1 MTQSTKY
8 GRLSTKYGRFLTKS
22 NKYVT
27 LGVKDV
33 SDKEKILTVI
43 DKETGEIQA
52 RVKLPDRTFG
62 KQRWFAMFQDAMIW
76 ISQQHMTGEQ
86 VNVLCNLI
94 GRMEYDNRIIFKTKD
109 VADAVGIHPNHV
121 SRALKVLREKDIIYK
136 DPNNDKIYKL
146 NPHIGHKGT
155 MNYGN
160 NVVEFAKVKDN
171 YDKQSKKS
179 K

>member
-1 MTQSTKY
+1 M
-8 GRLSTKYGRFLTKS
+8 
-22 NKYVT
+22 
-27 LGVKDV
+27 

-43 DKETGEIQA
+43 DKETGEIEA

-62 KQRWFAMFQDAMIW
+62 KQRWLAMFQESLAW
-76 ISQQHMTGEQ
+76 ISGQHMTGEQ
-86 VNVLCNLI
+86 VNVFCNLLS
-94 GRMEYDNRIIFKTKD
+94 RVEFDNRIFYNREEVSK
-109 VADAVGIHPNHV
+109 AVGIRPQHV
-121 SRALKVLREKDIIYK
+121 SRAMRVLKEKEIIYE
-136 DPNNDKIYKL
+136 DPNNKNVYKL
-146 NPHIGHKGT
+146 NPYIGHKGT

>member
-1 MTQSTKY
+1 MR
-8 GRLSTKYGRFLTKS
+8 G
-22 NKYVT
+22 
-27 LGVKDV
+27 V
-33 SDKEKILTVI
+33 SDKEKILTVVN
-43 DKETGEIQA
+43 KETGEIEA
-52 RVKLPDRTFG
+52 RVKLADRTFG
-62 KQRWFAMFQDAMIW
+62 NQRWFAMFQNPLTW

-86 VNVLCNLI
+86 MSVLCNLL
-94 GRMEYDNRIIFKTKD
+94 GRMEYDNRIIFKTRE
-109 VADAVGIHPNHV
+109 VAEAVGIHPNNV

-136 DPNNDKIYKL
+136 DPTNDKIYKL

-155 MNYGN
+155 QNYGN